1 MEPEPPVRRGGTV
14 AGETAE
20 NGAENGAEKELARL
34 LALGA
39 DRAKAL
45 TTAMFFH
52 DPRVLDAFGHKNYGF
67 KSKGPRQNNLFVN
80 RKNGNPTRWFRGSTP
95 QTAKPLKRAQERLE
109 ALRDRPAPGDPL
121 FLFAHDYP
129 VQFQNNP
136 VRQIVK
142 IYGLL
147 SPWDFL
153 WSLSRTEDVK
163 QKATEKVFL
172 AGAPRAAAHLSPEE
186 LECGERLDAW
196 PCSSLYTFRPFDD
209 ARGDYAFTVD
219 VDGKYCMSEE
229 DRAAKNE
236 TVAKRVIAEFEGT
249 GEREPRLRVI
259 GETLKRLVR
268 AAFGYE
274 GPAYVSWHRS
284 TGWKPSWRGYLVGP
298 TFLSLRVAK
307 AFVLGRL
314 LPALAEEHPSW
325 FAEGVVDEAA
335 YGRGQD
341 RCLGSAKLELGRGV
355 DMRFLQISPLEG
367 SSDPHLVNLF
377 YAHPNE
383 YILTVTG
390 LMYRPDFSG
399 NFLGEHGGAVEAC
412 PRKRVA
418 GERKRRD
425 VTRDVAPGSAAA
437 LVGEILHEE
446 GLLARPA
453 WGGHLEQAVELA
465 PGKVALHLR
474 AGEADTACVFKKA
487 AGGAHASGGK
497 MVFRLVLDT
506 RVSEATLSQKCYSCN
521 PKSFERVATR
531 CKPLGDV
538 LARTLQTPDRARKA
552 PRSGGAR
559 SGAPGDE
566 GSRVALEAYALK
578 LIFV

>member
-1 MEPEPPVRRGGTV
+1 MEADPRAPGEGAASDETVEKGGEKE
-14 AGETAE
+14 AGKEV
-20 NGAENGAEKELARL
+20 EKELARL

-67 KSKGPRQNNLFVN
+67 KSKGGRQNNLFAS

-95 QTAKPLKRAQERLE
+95 QTPKPLKRAQDRLE
-109 ALRDRPAPGDPL
+109 AVRDRAAGEDPL
-121 FLFAHDYP
+121 FVFAHDFP

-153 WSLSRTEDVK
+153 WSLSRTEHVK

-172 AGAPRAAAHLSPEE
+172 AGAPRAASQLSPEE

-249 GEREPRLRVI
+249 GEKEPRLRAI
-259 GETLKRLVR
+259 GEALKRLVR
-268 AAFGYE
+268 TTFAYE

-307 AFVLGRL
+307 SFVQIGR
-314 LPALAEEHPSW
+314 
-325 FAEGVVDEAA
+325 
-335 YGRGQD
+335 
-341 RCLGSAKLELGRGV
+341 
-355 DMRFLQISPLEG
+355 
-367 SSDPHLVNLF
+367 
-377 YAHPNE
+377 AH
-383 YILTVTG
+383 V
-390 LMYRPDFSG
+390 
-399 NFLGEHGGAVEAC
+399 
-412 PRKRVA
+412 
-418 GERKRRD
+418 
-425 VTRDVAPGSAAA
+425 
-437 LVGEILHEE
+437 
-446 GLLARPA
+446 
-453 WGGHLEQAVELA
+453 
-465 PGKVALHLR
+465 
-474 AGEADTACVFKKA
+474 
-487 AGGAHASGGK
+487 
-497 MVFRLVLDT
+497 
-506 RVSEATLSQKCYSCN
+506 
-521 PKSFERVATR
+521 
-531 CKPLGDV
+531 
-538 LARTLQTPDRARKA
+538 
-552 PRSGGAR
+552 
-559 SGAPGDE
+559 
-566 GSRVALEAYALK
+566 
-578 LIFV
+578 